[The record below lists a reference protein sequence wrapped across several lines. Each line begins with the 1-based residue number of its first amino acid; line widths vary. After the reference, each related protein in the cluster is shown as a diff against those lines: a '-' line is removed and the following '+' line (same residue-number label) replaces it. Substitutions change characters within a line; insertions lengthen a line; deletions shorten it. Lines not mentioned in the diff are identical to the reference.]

1 MKTLVIYDSLY
12 GNTAK
17 IAKAIGDAIGG
28 EVRVVSV
35 GEAEPPDLRTVNL
48 LFVGSPTHGGRA
60 SPPMREFLDRIQA
73 DALQGINVAAFDTRL
88 TNKWARIFGFAAG
101 RIAKSLTKKG
111 GILLGSPE
119 AFYVEG
125 TEGPLREGE
134 PERAAA
140 WAKRIVEGKSSL

>member
-1 MKTLVIYDSLY
+1 MKIVVIYDSLY
-12 GNTAK
+12 GNTEK
-17 IAKAIGDAIGG
+17 IAKAIGDAVGG
-28 EVRVVSV
+28 EVRVLSV
-35 GEAEPPDLRTVNL
+35 GEAKPSELSTVDL

-60 SPPMREFLDRIQA
+60 SPPMRKFLEKAQPRG
-73 DALQGINVAAFDTRL
+73 LEGVKVATFDTRL

-125 TEGPLREGE
+125 TEGPLKEGE
-134 PERAAA
+134 LERAGA
-140 WAKRIVEGKSSL
+140 WARGIVQNAT